1 MIAKKVKEI
10 LKSKFGLM
18 RVEDDMLLDLDL
30 ALDELDLVELVIA
43 LEKEFRIKLPEDLD
57 AQLRVMEMKVADLV
71 RVVEEHMPIH
81 RVETKTQQP
90 LNPIVG
96 LYTVRDGAPMCC
108 ITGEKCKKLSKNE
121 VKQNTGLR
129 NLCQKRSC
137 VIESNFQRLAAQLF
151 QKTK

>member
-1 MIAKKVKEI
+1 
-10 LKSKFGLM
+10 M
-18 RVEDDMLLDLDL
+18 RVEDDMVLDWDL
-30 ALDELDLVELVIA
+30 ALDELDFVELVMA
-43 LEKEFRIKLPEDLD
+43 LEKEFRIHLPSDFD
-57 AQLRVMEMKVADLV
+57 AYLKVEMRVADLV

-81 RVETKTQQP
+81 KVETKIQQP

-121 VKQNTGLR
+121 VKQNTGLH

-151 QKTK
+151 QKNK